1 MGVVTRLLRQPE
13 RREAMGAGSTAWLQE
28 ALLGPSSA
36 SGVSVSPEGSLR
48 YTAVLAC
55 ARVLAEGV
63 ASLPCI
69 LYERF
74 DVGGQDAKR
83 RARSHQV
90 YRLLHDAPNP
100 VMTALEFFE
109 VGMAHALLWGNF
121 YAEIEWSPR
130 GQVLGLWPLPAWRV
144 TPGWSRQGKSYRLQ
158 IDGQADTVLSD
169 YQVLHVPGFGYDGVS
184 GRSMISLAREAIGLG
199 LAAERYG
206 GSVFG
211 NGVVPGGV
219 LEHPGQLSDEAYRR
233 LQESWSGRHQG
244 LANAQRLA
252 ILEEGMKYDKVG
264 IPPEDAQFLETR
276 RFQRSEIAGIF
287 RVPLHMIGDLERAT
301 FSNIEQQSTEFLT
314 NSLAPWLRRWEQRVA
329 RSLLVGR
336 ERERFYAE
344 FLVDALLRGDTATRY
359 AAYATGRQWG
369 WLSVNDIRA
378 RENMNP
384 VDGGDE
390 YLVPLNMV
398 EAGGEP
404 STNGATNARMVGR
417 ADGEDVRAQTLARS
431 AHSGRPPG
439 CCAKTG
445 QSSGHGLGGDAATGL
460 TPGGAGDG
468 AGRGEAEHR
477 AAGKGRRRLAS
488 AHQAALEDAA
498 QRVLNRET
506 NDILNAARRLLGTS
520 PAEFSAWLTRFL
532 EEDRGKVE
540 NQLWPSMWALGL
552 VAGDAA
558 HGEGAASGFDGR
570 MTDATLEEFMRGVVA
585 GRSTGWVEKLR
596 IGIEER
602 LAQEDEDPVAALET
616 DLQQR
621 REDEA
626 EPWARD
632 TSTGVVNAAAWA
644 VWAAIG
650 VTLLRWTAS
659 GAETC
664 PYCEAMDGRVVDVQ
678 EFFVPL
684 GGEVAPDG
692 QPPLR
697 PHRSLRHPPLHSGCD
712 CMVTIG

>member
-1 MGVVTRLLRQPE
+1 MGFMTRLLQPTE
-13 RREAMGAGSTAWLQE
+13 RRQASLFSPAWQDVVI
-28 ALLGPSSA
+28 GMPSS
-36 SGVSVSPEGSLR
+36 SGVTVTPESSLC

-55 ARVLAEGV
+55 VRVLAEGV

-74 DVGGQDAKR
+74 DVGGHDAKR

-90 YRLLHDAPNP
+90 YRLLHDAPNG

-121 YAEIEWSPR
+121 FAEIEWSPR

-144 TPGWSRQGKSYRLQ
+144 TPGWSREGKSYRLQ

-211 NGVVPGGV
+211 SGVVPGGV
-219 LEHPGQLSDEAYRR
+219 LEHPGQLSDEAYKR

-314 NSLAPWLRRWEQRVA
+314 NSLAPWLRRWEQRVD

-398 EAGGEP
+398 EAGGEL
-404 STNGATNARMVGR
+404 
-417 ADGEDVRAQTLARS
+417 DG
-431 AHSGRPPG
+431 SGG
-439 CCAKTG
+439 SDGSEAK
-445 QSSGHGLGGDAATGL
+445 
-460 TPGGAGDG
+460 
-468 AGRGEAEHR
+468 RGVSQALEITAEMR
-477 AAGKGRRRLAS
+477 EQRDRRTVDGRRRLARTYRPTLR
-488 AHQAALEDAA
+488 HMA
-498 QRVLNRET
+498 QRIVNREV
-506 NDILNAARRLLGTS
+506 NDLRQAARRYLPDS
-520 PAEFSAWLTRFL
+520 PERFL
-532 EEDRGKVE
+532 SWLDEFDGKHSEFVGEYMDAPIRAYLALVGEQVE
-540 NQLWPSMWALGL
+540 RELDQPVTADMLEQFGADY
-552 VAGDAA
+552 VAGRRNRWMAN
-558 HGEGAASGFDGR
+558 
-570 MTDATLEEFMRGVVA
+570 LMRGV
-585 GRSTGWVEKLR
+585 RSIVDGQRSQPGGQEQREDPPNTLDEMESYLS
-596 IGIEER
+596 ER
-602 LAQEDEDPVAALET
+602 QETEAEAYAEDE
-616 DLQQR
+616 
-621 REDEA
+621 
-626 EPWARD
+626 
-632 TSTGVVNAAAWA
+632 SNTGSNAAAVA
-644 VWAAIG
+644 LYLLLG
-650 VTLLRWTAS
+650 VLIKRWVAFGES
-659 GAETC
+659 C
-664 PYCEAMDGRVVDVQ
+664 PYCQALDGRTVATATWFVDPNNPLTVASGPVW
-678 EFFVPL
+678 VPS
-684 GGEVAPDG
+684 GPVGHA
-692 QPPLR
+692 
-697 PHRSLRHPPLHSGCD
+697 PLHGGCD
-712 CMVTIG
+712 CMIVAG

>member
-1 MGVVTRLLRQPE
+1 MGFMTRLLQPTE
-13 RREAMGAGSTAWLQE
+13 RRQASLFSPAWQDVVI
-28 ALLGPSSA
+28 GMPSS
-36 SGVSVSPEGSLR
+36 SGVTVTPESSLC

-55 ARVLAEGV
+55 VRVLAEGV

-69 LYERF
+69 LYERYQ
-74 DVGGQDAKR
+74 VGGQDAKK
-83 RARSHQV
+83 RARAHQV
-90 YRLLHDAPNP
+90 YRLLHDAPNG

-109 VGMAHALLWGNF
+109 VGMAHVLLWGNF
-121 YAEIEWSPR
+121 FAEIEWSPR

-144 TPGWSRQGKSYRLQ
+144 TPGWSREGKSYRLQ
-158 IDGQADTVLSD
+158 IDGQADKVLSD

-211 NGVVPGGV
+211 SGVVPGGV

-314 NSLAPWLRRWEQRVA
+314 NSLAPWLRRWEQRVD

-398 EAGGEP
+398 EAGGEL
-404 STNGATNARMVGR
+404 
-417 ADGEDVRAQTLARS
+417 DG
-431 AHSGRPPG
+431 SGG
-439 CCAKTG
+439 SDGSEAK
-445 QSSGHGLGGDAATGL
+445 
-460 TPGGAGDG
+460 
-468 AGRGEAEHR
+468 RGVSQALEITAEMR
-477 AAGKGRRRLAS
+477 EQRDRRTVDGRRRLARTYRPTLR
-488 AHQAALEDAA
+488 HMA
-498 QRVLNRET
+498 QRIVNREV
-506 NDILNAARRLLGTS
+506 NDLRQAARRYLPDS
-520 PAEFSAWLTRFL
+520 PERFL
-532 EEDRGKVE
+532 SWLDEFDGKHSEFVGEYMDAPIRAYLALVGEQVE
-540 NQLWPSMWALGL
+540 RELDQPVTADMLEQFGADY
-552 VAGDAA
+552 VAGRRNRWMAN
-558 HGEGAASGFDGR
+558 
-570 MTDATLEEFMRGVVA
+570 LMRGV
-585 GRSTGWVEKLR
+585 RSIVDGQRSQPGGQEQREDPPNTLDEMESYLS
-596 IGIEER
+596 ER
-602 LAQEDEDPVAALET
+602 QETEAEAYAEDE
-616 DLQQR
+616 
-621 REDEA
+621 
-626 EPWARD
+626 
-632 TSTGVVNAAAWA
+632 SNTGSNAAAVA
-644 VWAAIG
+644 LYLLLG
-650 VTLLRWTAS
+650 VLVKRWMAFGES
-659 GAETC
+659 C
-664 PYCEAMDGRVVDVQ
+664 PYCQALDGRTVATALTFIDPENPLSVLSGPVW
-678 EFFVPL
+678 VPS
-684 GGEVAPDG
+684 GPVGHA
-692 QPPLR
+692 
-697 PHRSLRHPPLHSGCD
+697 PLHRGCD
-712 CMVTIG
+712 CMVVAG

>member
-1 MGVVTRLLRQPE
+1 MGFVTRLLHGRSDNQRGAGLGE
-13 RREAMGAGSTAWLQE
+13 AAAWLHEAM
-28 ALLGPSSA
+28 LGPESA
-36 SGVSVSPEGSLR
+36 TGVHVSPESALR
-48 YTAVLAC
+48 YTTVLAC
-55 ARVLAEGV
+55 VRVLAEGV

-69 LYERF
+69 LYERYQ
-74 DVGGQDAKR
+74 VGGQDAKK
-83 RARSHQV
+83 RARAHQV
-90 YRLLHDAPNP
+90 YRLLHDAPNG

-121 YAEIEWSPR
+121 FAEIEWSPR

-144 TPGWSRQGKSYRLQ
+144 TPGWSREGKSYRLQ
-158 IDGQADTVLSD
+158 IDGQADKVLSD

-398 EAGGEP
+398 EAGSEGEDA
-404 STNGATNARMVGR
+404 STGKGNGELGNGERLMVNEG
-417 ADGEDVRAQTLARS
+417 DVRAQTLARS
-431 AHSGRPPG
+431 E
-439 CCAKTG
+439 TG
-445 QSSGHGLGGDAATGL
+445 QSAGSGER
-460 TPGGAGDG
+460 GAGTH
-468 AGRGEAEHR
+468 AEHR

-488 AHQAALEDAA
+488 AHQGALEDAA

-532 EEDRGKVE
+532 DEDREKVE

-558 HGEGAASGFDGR
+558 HGEGAAAGFDGR
-570 MTDATLEEFMRGVVA
+570 MDDAALEEFMRGVVA

-602 LAQEDEDPVAALET
+602 LAQQDEDPVAALET

-650 VTLLRWTAS
+650 VTLLRWTTS
-659 GAETC
+659 GSENC
-664 PYCEAMDGRVVDVQ
+664 PYCDAMNGRTVGVQ

-684 GGEVAPDG
+684 GGEVAPEG

-697 PHRSLRHPPLHSGCD
+697 PHRSLRHPPLHGGCD
-712 CMVTIG
+712 CVVTIG